1 MRLIFHPEAR
11 AEWLHDIDYYA
22 EQRRG
27 LGIRFADVI
36 EQTIRHIL
44 SNPGR
49 GRIVEVM
56 CGGA

>member
-11 AEWLHDIDYYA
+11 AEFLHDIDYYA

-36 EQTIRHIL
+36 EATIRHIL
-44 SNPGR
+44 VNPVADVSWKG
-49 GRIVEVM
+49 M
-56 CGGA
+56 SDGA